1 MQSSS
6 TFIRIPG
13 PIPEVK
19 KLSIDQSLGKDFCIL
34 GRIRAK
40 RGIGKKVRFVP
51 NTVVWRS
58 GRGRNPNNIL

>member
-6 TFIRIPG
+6 TFIRISG

-19 KLSIDQSLGKDFCIL
+19 KICIDCIL

-40 RGIGKKVRFVP
+40 RGLDEQVRFVS
-51 NTVVWRS
+51 NTVEESVGWC
-58 GRGRNPNNIL
+58 NPRNILKY